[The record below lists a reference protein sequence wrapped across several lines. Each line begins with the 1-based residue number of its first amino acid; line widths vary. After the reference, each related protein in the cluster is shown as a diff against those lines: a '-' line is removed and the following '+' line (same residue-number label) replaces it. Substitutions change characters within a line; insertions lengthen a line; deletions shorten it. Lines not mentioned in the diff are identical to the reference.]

1 MRQYLAAHAP
11 GIEVVQLAE
20 AHTTDYISRKWKV
33 GTDYRLSIQQGVS
46 MGRRSQIEAEARKSG
61 NVVTSVSVGGA
72 TAYIASGEI
81 EVPPS
86 ALVS

>member
-1 MRQYLAAHAP
+1 MFL
-11 GIEVVQLAE
+11 VVA
-20 AHTTDYISRKWKV
+20 
-33 GTDYRLSIQQGVS
+33 IQQGVS

-72 TAYIASGEI
+72 TADIASGEI

-86 ALVS
+86 ALVSQTSKGGPQCV